1 MSTDRNVQ
9 LAWAAGFIDGEGY
22 VGMSRIRNKNGRD
35 YFTALVDVS
44 QNHARPLQTLVEL
57 RGGSGNIR
65 RIRKGVGAGTEHF
78 YWRLYAEKA
87 IRALEQVLPYLQ
99 VKDRQVRVLVEFQ
112 ATMAGYG
119 KKRRLSDEAVA
130 YRLGLHRLLEELN
143 SRPPSDAERLSE
155 ATPRRIAVVNA
166 AAAVRV

>member
-1 MSTDRNVQ
+1 V
-9 LAWAAGFIDGEGY
+9 
-22 VGMSRIRNKNGRD
+22 SR
-35 YFTALVDVS
+35 S
-44 QNHARPLQTLVEL
+44 
-57 RGGSGNIR
+57 R

-166 AAAVRV
+166 AAAVRG